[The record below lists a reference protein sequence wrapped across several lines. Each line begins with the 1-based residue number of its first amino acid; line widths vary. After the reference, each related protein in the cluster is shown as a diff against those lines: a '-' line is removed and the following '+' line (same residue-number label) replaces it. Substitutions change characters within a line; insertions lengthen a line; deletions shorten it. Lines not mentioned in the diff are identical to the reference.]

1 MSISSSLLNCRSIAR
16 QFQSAL
22 HTSGESATQQFDNA
36 RAKAGELYANPSPG
50 PLTQL
55 PYSVTR
61 PSKESY
67 RSGLL
72 EWTHTSARPANR
84 PSTPGMVQ
92 YLRGSGF
99 PSGKSQVLEDWSG
112 RTYQG
117 FREPQPTRGRQLRAP
132 STTISGTTAVRY
144 ALYTVLYT
152 QAWLMVIR
160 VVW

>member
-22 HTSGESATQQFDNA
+22 HTSGESATQQFDTA
-36 RAKAGELYANPSPG
+36 RAKAGELYANPSRG

-72 EWTHTSARPANR
+72 EWTHTSAGPAKR

-117 FREPQPTRGRQLRAP
+117 FREPQPTRVDSYEHPPLRYLVP
-132 STTISGTTAVRY
+132 LRY
-144 ALYTVLYT
+144 DTHCTLYCTRKHGS
-152 QAWLMVIR
+152 W
-160 VVW
+160 